1 MHERILIVEDDESLR
16 EIMSDY
22 FSANQYEAVCAS
34 CGREALEKAVS
45 SDFAVILLDI
55 NLPDIDGFHVCSAM
69 RNDLC
74 ITAPVLFITARI
86 SEADKLNG
94 YACGADDYITKPFS
108 LPVLQAKITA
118 MLKRRG
124 QNAVRQYGEILIDRN
139 EHTVTVQGEKTDLA
153 LKEFELLSFLAGNEG
168 RLFSRQQLLIR
179 IWGYDFDGSDRVI
192 DDHIRKLRKKL
203 GKCRDYIRTV
213 HGAGYCFRIPEGGK
227 GS

>member
-1 MHERILIVEDDESLR
+1 MHARILIIEDDSSLR

-22 FSANQYEAVCAS
+22 FIANQYETVCAS
-34 CGREALEKAVS
+34 DGYEALRKAS
-45 SDFAVILLDI
+45 SAVFDVILLDI
-55 NLPDIDGFHVCSAM
+55 NLPDIDGFHVCSAL
-69 RNDLC
+69 RSELC

-86 SEADKLNG
+86 SEEDKLNG

-118 MLKRRG
+118 MLNRRD
-124 QNAVRQYGEILIDRN
+124 QNAVKQYGGIIIDRN
-139 EHTVTVQGEKTDLA
+139 EHTVTIGQEKTDLA
-153 LKEFELLSFLAGNEG
+153 HKEFELLSFLAENEG

-203 GKCRDYIRTV
+203 GQFRNYIHTV
-213 HGAGYCFRIPEGGK
+213 HGAGYCFRVPAERK
-227 GS
+227 